1 MGVNYTTTGEESP
14 KIICAFIHLINVI
27 FYGNMVYS
35 GRAESPPTTT
45 MEVFRMIYLAYGSNL
60 DIPSMQYRCPT
71 AKVLG
76 TSILKGN
83 RLVFSGVATVEHDEE
98 NSVPVLLWE
107 IQPEDE
113 KALDRYEGFPHLYKK
128 GFDKVELNGKIVD
141 VMYYFM
147 PHGYKLSEPSQ
158 GYYEILKEAYETL
171 GFDLAILEKARADSM
186 V

>member
-1 MGVNYTTTGEESP
+1 
-14 KIICAFIHLINVI
+14 
-27 FYGNMVYS
+27 MVYS

-45 MEVFRMIYLAYGSNL
+45 MEVFTMIYLAYGSNL
-60 DIPSMQYRCPT
+60 HIPSMQYHCPT

-98 NSVPVLLWE
+98 SSVPVLLWE

-128 GFDKVELNGKIVD
+128 GFDKVDLNGKTVD
-141 VMYYFM
+141 AMYYFM
-147 PHGYKLSEPSQ
+147 PHGYQRSAPIPH
-158 GYYEILKEAYETL
+158 YYELLRTAYQEL
-171 GFDLAILEKARADSM
+171 GFDTAVLETARKFSEKYP
-186 V
+186 